1 MHLRAASLAFLLVGG
16 GICVVAT
23 QVPDSRYRSGVAVV
37 EVTVLA
43 RDAAGR
49 SVTDLRRDEL
59 TVLGSG
65 VAQKINGK
73 LASGRS
79 GSTREAAFAFNT
91 AGMPVGDY
99 VLRVLAAHSPTE
111 RVERRVPFEIVK

>member
-59 TVLGSG
+59 
-65 VAQKINGK
+65 
-73 LASGRS
+73 ASGRS